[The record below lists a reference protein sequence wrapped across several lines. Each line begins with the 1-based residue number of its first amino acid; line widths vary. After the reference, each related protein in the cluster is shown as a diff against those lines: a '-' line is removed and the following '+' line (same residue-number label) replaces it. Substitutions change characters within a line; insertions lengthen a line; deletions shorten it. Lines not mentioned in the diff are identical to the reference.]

1 MPDFFLISI
10 VENETVGLDEISTR
24 FSFLPNSFS
33 VFALNLSLELIHE
46 FRGSPSPMKSKYL
59 LIKERMLRAKIIEMQ
74 YYSKDYRG
82 KLANIAREMKITPQY
97 AFQIIER
104 FDELGTLE
112 NRAKK
117 YSPRNS
123 KEIFLSP
130 Q

>member
-1 MPDFFLISI
+1 
-10 VENETVGLDEISTR
+10 
-24 FSFLPNSFS
+24 
-33 VFALNLSLELIHE
+33 
-46 FRGSPSPMKSKYL
+46 MKSKYL
-59 LIKERMLRAKIIEMQ
+59 LIKERIKRAKIIEMQ